1 MKIYIVSKYNPDLC
15 YTEDKVFTSFY
26 KAQEYYDSM
35 RKSIQKEADASNAA
49 HHEAVT
55 KDGGFQQKD
64 GYSILSSC
72 HYYNFYGEFTYEWGE
87 WGFITFKEV
96 EAKEDEDSFR
106 CVVGSRADFEERGYD
121 TSHLSDK
128 EMERIFSKIGEI
140 LVGYGGYW
148 EAIDEW
154 GSDMPHNEYFST
166 EE

>member
-26 KAQEYYDSM
+26 KAQEYYGSM

-72 HYYNFYGEFTYEWGE
+72 HYYNFYGEFTYEWENG
-87 WGFITFKEV
+87 
-96 EAKEDEDSFR
+96 DS
-106 CVVGSRADFEERGYD
+106 SRLR
-121 TSHLSDK
+121 K
-128 EMERIFSKIGEI
+128 WKQRKMKI
-140 LVGYGGYW
+140 VSV
-148 EAIDEW
+148 A
-154 GSDMPHNEYFST
+154 
-166 EE
+166 

>member
-35 RKSIQKEADASNAA
+35 RKSIQKEA
-49 HHEAVT
+49 EAVT

-72 HYYNFYGEFTYEWGE
+72 NYYNSHGKFTYEWGE
-87 WGFITFKEV
+87 WGFITLKEV
-96 EAKEDEDSFR
+96 EAKEEDSFH

-154 GSDMPHNEYFST
+154 GSDMPHNENFST